1 MSEKITPYER
11 LAGAI
16 VSKAVDDYR
25 YTLRK
30 LKKYPLNYNLNGQK
44 EELLRFF
51 RSDWFTLLTDI
62 DSEMLIHKINE
73 EINNYER

>member
-30 LKKYPLNYNLNGQK
+30 LKKYPRNYNLNGQK

-51 RSDWFTLLTDI
+51 RSDWFTQLTDI